1 MKGSFC
7 LGQGQSHGTQ
17 TLPGSAPTPPCT
29 SSCAVSSLPKVFEAL
44 LQYQRRH
51 AHRPALSS
59 HVLAPRLFGLQRLPT
74 ALPLRKTLTPPRSH
88 PLVTARLCPA
98 AAPSP
103 AGLPSSERRGVMAA
117 AAASGR
123 STRARQSSSSGCTRG
138 FLGQKFSAEQRGRQ
152 AERAARQA
160 GLLHRVPASKQVPL
174 PLCPVSSSL
183 GEAAVLAPPGSR
195 KASCFHPSH

>member
-17 TLPGSAPTPPCT
+17 ALPGSAPTPPCT

-74 ALPLRKTLTPPRSH
+74 ALPLRKTLPPPPQSPSGHRPALPCS
-88 PLVTARLCPA
+88 CPQPCGA
-98 AAPSP
+98 TQQRAQ
-103 AGLPSSERRGVMAA
+103 RGY
-117 AAASGR
+117 G
-123 STRARQSSSSGCTRG
+123 SSSSQWQEHQG
-138 FLGQKFSAEQRGRQ
+138 Q
-152 AERAARQA
+152 AE
-160 GLLHRVPASKQVPL
+160 LFLWLHTRVFGAEI
-174 PLCPVSSSL
+174 LC
-183 GEAAVLAPPGSR
+183 
-195 KASCFHPSH
+195 